1 MPPEDT
7 GRRKMWSRNRQKWVD
22 KSKHHPNRKDRE
34 QDRKIRMENMYGRR
48 EQI

>member
-1 MPPEDT
+1 MPPEDA

-22 KSKHHPNRKDRE
+22 RSHPNRRDRE
-34 QDRKIRMENMYGRR
+34 QDRRIRMENMYGRR